1 MKDILKKIK
10 DLNIGEVEENVN
22 LRNYTT
28 YKIDGIAFGACF
40 PSSISNLIVLLKYLK
55 ENNIKH
61 KVVGRGSNLIF
72 KDNYEGI
79 LIRLDKIDHLEINGN
94 EIKVGSGYSLM
105 KLALKLSRLGYT
117 GMEFAAG
124 IPGSIG
130 GAVFMNAGA
139 YKSDM
144 GYIVKSVK
152 VLTPRFE
159 IVELSNAYMNF
170 HYRESFLQTHR
181 DYICLEATLVLK
193 KANADEIMQLIE
205 DRRQRRVETQPLEYP
220 SAGSV
225 FRNPTDDYAG
235 RLIEESG
242 LKGFSIGDAK
252 VSDKHANFIINTGNA
267 TGKDI
272 VNLIDKIKTTVKD
285 KYDVDL
291 KVEQE
296 IVE

>member
-1 MKDILKKIK
+1 MVDIKK
-10 DLNIGEVEENVN
+10 LNIGEVIENAN

-28 YKIDGIAFGACF
+28 YKIDGIAFGVCY
-40 PSSISNLIVLLKYLK
+40 PSSISNLISLLKFLNK
-55 ENNIKH
+55 KKIKY
-61 KVVGRGSNLIF
+61 KVIGRGSNLIF
-72 KDNYEGI
+72 KNGYDGI

-94 EIKVGSGYSLM
+94 EIKVGAGYSLM

-117 GMEFAAG
+117 GLEFASG

-152 VLTPRFE
+152 VLTPRYE

-170 HYRESFLQTHR
+170 HYRESFLQSHR

-193 KANADEIMQLIE
+193 RANADEILQLIE
-205 DRRQRRVETQPLEYP
+205 DRRVRRMETQPLEYP

-225 FRNPTDDYAG
+225 FRNPADDYAG

-242 LKGFSIGDAK
+242 LKGYNIGDAK
-252 VSDKHANFIINTGNA
+252 VSDKHANFIINTGAA
-267 TGKDI
+267 TGTDI
-272 VNLIDKIKTTVKD
+272 VNLIDKIKSTVKE
-285 KYDVDL
+285 KYDIDL

>member
-1 MKDILKKIK
+1 MNILEEIKK
-10 DLNIGEVEENVN
+10 LNIGEVIENAN
-22 LRNYTT
+22 LKNYTT
-28 YKIDGIAFGACF
+28 YKIDGIAFGVCY
-40 PSSISNLIVLLKYLK
+40 PTSISNLINLLKLLNK
-55 ENNIKH
+55 KKIKY
-61 KVVGRGSNLIF
+61 KVIGRGSNLIF
-72 KDNYEGI
+72 KNDYDGI

-94 EIKVGSGYSLM
+94 EIKVGAGYSLM
-105 KLALKLSRLGYT
+105 KLAMKLSRLGYT
-117 GMEFAAG
+117 GLEFASG

-152 VLTPRFE
+152 VLTPRYE

-170 HYRESFLQTHR
+170 HYRESFLQHNR
-181 DYICLEATLVLK
+181 GYICLEATLVLK
-193 KANADEIMQLIE
+193 RANADEILQLIE
-205 DRRQRRVETQPLEYP
+205 DRRKRRMETQPLEYP

-225 FRNPTDDYAG
+225 FRNPADDYAG

-242 LKGFSIGDAK
+242 LKGYNIGDAK
-252 VSDKHANFIINTGNA
+252 VSDKHANFIINTGDA
-267 TGKDI
+267 TGANI
-272 VNLIDKIKTTVKD
+272 VDLIDKIRKTVKE
-285 KYDVDL
+285 KYDIDL

>member
-1 MKDILKKIK
+1 MNILDEIKK
-10 DLNIGEVEENVN
+10 LNIGEVIENAN

-28 YKIDGIAFGACF
+28 YKIDGIAFGVCY
-40 PSSISNLIVLLKYLK
+40 PSSISDLISLLKFLNK
-55 ENNIKH
+55 KKIKY
-61 KVVGRGSNLIF
+61 KVIGRGSNLIF
-72 KDNYEGI
+72 KNGYDGI

-94 EIKVGSGYSLM
+94 EIKVGAGYSLM

-117 GMEFAAG
+117 GLEFASG

-152 VLTPRFE
+152 VLTPRYE

-170 HYRESFLQTHR
+170 HYRESFLQSHR

-193 KANADEIMQLIE
+193 RANADEILQLIE
-205 DRRQRRVETQPLEYP
+205 DRRVRRMETQPLEYP

-225 FRNPTDDYAG
+225 FRNPADDYAG

-242 LKGFSIGDAK
+242 LKGYNIGDAK
-252 VSDKHANFIINTGNA
+252 VSDKHANFIINTGAA
-267 TGKDI
+267 TGTDI
-272 VNLIDKIKTTVKD
+272 VNLIDKIKSTVKE
-285 KYDVDL
+285 KYDIDL

>member
-1 MKDILKKIK
+1 MNILEEIKK
-10 DLNIGEVEENVN
+10 LNIGEVIENAN
-22 LRNYTT
+22 LKNYTT
-28 YKIDGIAFGACF
+28 YKIDGIAFGVCY
-40 PSSISNLIVLLKYLK
+40 PTSISNLISLLKLLNK
-55 ENNIKH
+55 KKIKH
-61 KVVGRGSNLIF
+61 KVIGRGSNLIF
-72 KDNYEGI
+72 KNDYDGI

-94 EIKVGSGYSLM
+94 EIKVGAGYSLM
-105 KLALKLSRLGYT
+105 KLAMKLSRLGYT
-117 GMEFAAG
+117 GLEFASG

-152 VLTPRFE
+152 VLTPRYE

-170 HYRESFLQTHR
+170 HYRESFLQHNR
-181 DYICLEATLVLK
+181 GYICLEATLVLK
-193 KANADEIMQLIE
+193 RANADEILQLIE
-205 DRRQRRVETQPLEYP
+205 DRRKRRMETQPLEYP

-225 FRNPTDDYAG
+225 FRNPADDYAG

-242 LKGFSIGDAK
+242 LKGYNIGDAK
-252 VSDKHANFIINTGNA
+252 VSDKHANFIINTGDA
-267 TGKDI
+267 TGANI
-272 VNLIDKIKTTVKD
+272 VDLIDKIRKTVKE
-285 KYDVDL
+285 KYDIDL

>member
-1 MKDILKKIK
+1 MNIIKDIKE
-10 DLNIGEVEENVN
+10 LNIGEVEENVN
-22 LRNYTT
+22 LANYTT
-28 YKIDGIAFGACF
+28 YKINGIAFCVVY
-40 PSSISNLIVLLKYLK
+40 PSSINNLITLLKYLEDK
-55 ENNIKH
+55 KVKY

-72 KDNYEGI
+72 KNDYDGV
-79 LIRLDKIDHLEINGN
+79 LIRLDKIDHLEINGT
-94 EIKVGSGYSLM
+94 EIKVGAGYPLM

-117 GMEFAAG
+117 GLEFAAG
-124 IPGSIG
+124 IPGSVG
-130 GAVFMNAGA
+130 GAVYMNAGA

-159 IVELSNAYMNF
+159 VLELSNAYMNF
-170 HYRESFLQTHR
+170 HYRESFLQHHK

-193 KANADEIMQLIE
+193 KANPDEILQLIE

-225 FRNPTDDYAG
+225 FRNPADDYAG
-235 RLIEESG
+235 RLIEDVG
-242 LKGFSIGDAK
+242 LKGYNVGDAK
-252 VSDKHANFIINTGNA
+252 VSEKHANFIINTGNA
-267 TGKDI
+267 SGKDI
-272 VNLIDKIKTTVKD
+272 VSLIDKIKTEVKK
-285 KYDVDL
+285 KYDIDL